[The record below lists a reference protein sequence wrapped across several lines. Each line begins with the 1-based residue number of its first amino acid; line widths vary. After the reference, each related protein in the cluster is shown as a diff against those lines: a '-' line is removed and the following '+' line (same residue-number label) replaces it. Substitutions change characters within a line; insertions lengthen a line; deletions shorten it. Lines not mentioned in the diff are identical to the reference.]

1 MTDFDYD
8 CAQKKRLAQGAR
20 HRKCGSKSRA
30 CSLPSDRMTQKQW
43 KERNGVCMTMSLSKP
58 MSWEDFKQLSAGMQT
73 EYLQHITDTYRVGKA
88 KIAKDM
94 FKCSYE
100 TLTKYVDERGLQT
113 RFYSVAGN
121 KEKAYTKAW
130 NDFLGVAATPS
141 AKAEIVPEAG
151 PESLVIPPKNKT
163 AVRMD
168 SVSLRFTGELDIQM
182 VANSLRHIVGDGTR
196 GTLTFMFCSKD
207 VVAES

>member
-1 MTDFDYD
+1 
-8 CAQKKRLAQGAR
+8 
-20 HRKCGSKSRA
+20 
-30 CSLPSDRMTQKQW
+30 
-43 KERNGVCMTMSLSKP
+43 MTMSLSKP
-58 MSWEDFKQLSAGMQT
+58 MSWDDFKQLSAGMQT
-73 EYLQHITDTYRVGKA
+73 EYLQHITDTYKVGKS
-88 KIAKDM
+88 KIAKSM

-100 TLTKYVDERGLQT
+100 TLTKYVEEHGLQV
-113 RFYSVAGN
+113 RFYSTSGN

-130 NDFLGVAATPS
+130 NDFLGVAATPP

-151 PESLVIPPKNKT
+151 PEPSVIPPKNKT

-196 GTLTFMFCSKD
+196 GTLTVMFCSKD

>member
-100 TLTKYVDERGLQT
+100 TLTKYVDERGLHT

-151 PESLVIPPKNKT
+151 PEPLVMPPKNKT

-182 VANSLRHIVGDGTR
+182 VANSLRHIIGDGTR
-196 GTLTFMFCSKD
+196 GTLTVMFCSKD